1 MPRLSIYKPEKGNDY
16 KFFDRNINEMFQV
29 GGTDVFLHKYIG
41 IYDQGEEGTKDGDA
55 SPSQPHY
62 SGSKLNER
70 TIQDLLF
77 LENRDRKY
85 DKDVYVIR
93 GIYNVQDTDF
103 NLSQFGMFLQNDTLF
118 LTVHLND
125 IVERLGRKPM
135 SGDVVEFPHLKDDY
149 SLDASIPIA
158 LKRFYVIED
167 VNRSAEGFSPTY
179 WPHLLRLK
187 LKTLVDSQEFRDII
201 GDATT
206 EGSLASYMS
215 TYNKEREI
223 NDAIVNQAEADAPKS
238 GFNYKQFYV
247 TPIDERGN
255 VRLEGANSDESI
267 SSDQAINAV
276 IDTPASSHY
285 GFYYNGD
292 GIPPNGY
299 VAGAG
304 TSFPTSNVNK
314 GDYFLRLDF
323 LPNRL
328 FRFDGIRWI
337 KVEDSVRLTATNT
350 GLNNTTNRGEWSNQT
365 AYVINDS
372 VIFGSL
378 QYVAIKTST
387 DKQPNV
393 NTTYWRQVKTTY
405 KTTFVNNS
413 SASTINGL
421 TIEQRQSLTNALK
434 PKADN

>member
-1 MPRLSIYKPEKGNDY
+1 
-16 KFFDRNINEMFQV
+16 
-29 GGTDVFLHKYIG
+29 
-41 IYDQGEEGTKDGDA
+41 
-55 SPSQPHY
+55 
-62 SGSKLNER
+62 
-70 TIQDLLF
+70 
-77 LENRDRKY
+77 
-85 DKDVYVIR
+85 
-93 GIYNVQDTDF
+93 
-103 NLSQFGMFLQNDTLF
+103 
-118 LTVHLND
+118 
-125 IVERLGRKPM
+125 LGRKPM
-135 SGDVVEFPHLKDDY
+135 SGDVVEFPNLKEDY

-158 LKRFYVIED
+158 LKRYYVVED

-206 EGSLASYMS
+206 TGSLASYIS
-215 TYNKEREI
+215 TYNREREI
-223 NDAIVNQAEADAPKS
+223 NDAIVNQAEQDAPKS

-255 VRLEGANSDESI
+255 IRVDSVNSNETVSTTT
-267 SSDQAINAV
+267 AGTVNAV

-328 FRFDGIRWI
+328 FRYDGNRWI
-337 KVEDSVRLTATNT
+337 KVEDAVRLTTTNT
-350 GLNNTTNRGEWSNQT
+350 GLNDTTNKGEWSNQT

-372 VIFGSL
+372 VIFGGF
-378 QYVAIKTST
+378 QYVAIKSST
-387 DKQPNV
+387 DKQPN
-393 NTTYWRQVKTTY
+393 TQTLFWRQVKTTY
-405 KTTFVNNS
+405 RTNFINNS
-413 SASTINGL
+413 STSTFNGL
-421 TIEQRQSLTNALK
+421 SVAQRQALSDALK

>member
-16 KFFDRNINEMFQV
+16 KFFDRTINEMFQV
-29 GGTDVFLHKYIG
+29 GGVDIFLHKYIG
-41 IYDQGEEGTKDGDA
+41 TYDQGATNKDGPA
-55 SPSQPHY
+55 SPTLPAESTL
-62 SGSKLNER
+62 GER

-85 DKDVYVIR
+85 DADIYTIR

-125 IVERLGRKPM
+125 VVERLGRKPM
-135 SGDVVEFPHLKDDY
+135 SGDVVEFPNLKDDY

-187 LKTLVDSQEFRDII
+187 LKTIVDSQEFRDII
-201 GDATT
+201 GDAAT

-215 TYNKEREI
+215 TYNKEKEI
-223 NDAIVNQAEADAPKS
+223 NDAIISQAEADAPKS

-255 VRLEGANSDESI
+255 FRLEGANSEESI
-267 SSDQAINAV
+267 SSDQPINAV

-328 FRFDGIRWI
+328 FRFDGVRWI
-337 KVEDSVRLTATNT
+337 KVEDSVRLTTTN
-350 GLNNTTNRGEWSNQT
+350 NNTRNT
-365 AYVINDS
+365 
-372 VIFGSL
+372 F
-378 QYVAIKTST
+378 KTG
-387 DKQPNV
+387 
-393 NTTYWRQVKTTY
+393 
-405 KTTFVNNS
+405 FVNNS
-413 SASTINGL
+413 STTTINGL
-421 TIEQRQSLTNALK
+421 TVEQRQTLTNALK

>member
-1 MPRLSIYKPEKGNDY
+1 VDI
-16 KFFDRNINEMFQV
+16 
-29 GGTDVFLHKYIG
+29 FLHKYIG
-41 IYDQGEEGTKDGDA
+41 TYDQGATNKDGPA
-55 SPSQPHY
+55 SPTLPT
-62 SGSKLNER
+62 GSTLGER

-85 DKDVYVIR
+85 DADVYVIR

-135 SGDVVEFPHLKDDY
+135 SGDVVEFPNLKDDY

-158 LKRFYVIED
+158 LKRFYVVED
-167 VNRSAEGFSPTY
+167 VNRAAEGFSPTY

-187 LKTLVDSQEFRDII
+187 LKTMVDSQEFRDIL

-206 EGSLASYMS
+206 AGSLASYMS
-215 TYNKEREI
+215 TYNQEKKI
-223 NDAIVNQAEADAPKS
+223 NEAIVNQAEADAPKS

-247 TPIDERGN
+247 TPVDERGTI
-255 VRLEGANSDESI
+255 RLEGINSEESI
-267 SSDQAINAV
+267 SSDQPINAV

-285 GFYYNGD
+285 GFRYSGD

-304 TSFPTSNVNK
+304 TSFPTSSVNK

-337 KVEDSVRLTATNT
+337 KVEDSMRLTSKNI
-350 GLNNTTNRGEWSNQT
+350 GLNNTINRGEWSNQT
-365 AYVINDS
+365 SYVINDS
-372 VIFGSL
+372 VTFGSF
-378 QYVAIKTST
+378 QYVAMLAST
-387 DKQPNV
+387 DKQPN
-393 NTTYWRQVKTTY
+393 TQTSYWRQVKTTY
-405 KTTFVNNS
+405 KTGFVNNS
-413 SASTINGL
+413 STTTINGL
-421 TIEQRQSLTNALK
+421 TVEQRQTLSNALK

>member
-1 MPRLSIYKPEKGNDY
+1 MAAVFSINMVSMPRLSIYKPEKGNDY
-16 KFFDRNINEMFQV
+16 RFFDRTINEMFQV
-29 GGTDVFLHKYIG
+29 GGVDIFLHKYIG
-41 IYDQGEEGTKDGDA
+41 TYDQGATNKDGPA
-55 SPSQPHY
+55 SATLPAS
-62 SGSKLNER
+62 STLGER

-85 DKDVYVIR
+85 DADIYTIR

-125 IVERLGRKPM
+125 VVERLGRKPM
-135 SGDVVEFPHLKDDY
+135 SGDVVEFPNLKDDY

-158 LKRFYVIED
+158 LKRFYVVED

-187 LKTLVDSQEFRDII
+187 LKTMVDSQEFRDIL
-201 GDATT
+201 GDATAA
-206 EGSLASYMS
+206 GSLASYMS

-223 NDAIVNQAEADAPKS
+223 NDAIVSQAEADAPKS

-255 VRLEGANSDESI
+255 VRIDGVNTTSSI
-267 SSDQAINAV
+267 SSNQPINAV
-276 IDTPASSHY
+276 VDAPASSHY
-285 GFYYNGD
+285 GFYYGGD
-292 GIPPNGY
+292 GVPPNGY

-314 GDYFLRLDF
+314 NDYFLRLDF

-328 FRFDGIRWI
+328 FRYDGIRWI
-337 KVEDSVRLTATNT
+337 KVEDSVRLT
-350 GLNNTTNRGEWSNQT
+350 TTN
-365 AYVINDS
+365 NDS
-372 VIFGSL
+372 RNTF
-378 QYVAIKTST
+378 KTG
-387 DKQPNV
+387 
-393 NTTYWRQVKTTY
+393 
-405 KTTFVNNS
+405 FVNNS
-413 SASTINGL
+413 TSTTINGL
-421 TIEQRQSLTNALK
+421 TVEQRQTLSNALK

>member
-1 MPRLSIYKPEKGNDY
+1 MAAVFSINMVSMPRLSIYKPEKGNDY

-29 GGTDVFLHKYIG
+29 GGVDIFLHKYIG
-41 IYDQGEEGTKDGDA
+41 TYDQGATNKDGPA
-55 SPSQPHY
+55 SPTLPAESTL
-62 SGSKLNER
+62 GER

-85 DKDVYVIR
+85 DADVYVIR

-135 SGDVVEFPHLKDDY
+135 SGDVVEFPNLKDDY

-158 LKRFYVIED
+158 LKRFYVVED
-167 VNRSAEGFSPTY
+167 VNRAAEGFSPTY

-187 LKTLVDSQEFRDII
+187 LKTMVDSQEFRDIL

-206 EGSLASYMS
+206 AGSLASYMS
-215 TYNKEREI
+215 TYNKEKEI
-223 NDAIVNQAEADAPKS
+223 NEAIVNQAEADAPKS

-255 VRLEGANSDESI
+255 IRLEGINSNETV
-267 SSDQAINAV
+267 SSDQPINAV

-304 TSFPTSNVNK
+304 TSFPTSSVNK

-337 KVEDSVRLTATNT
+337 KVEDSVRLTTTN
-350 GLNNTTNRGEWSNQT
+350 NNTRNT
-365 AYVINDS
+365 
-372 VIFGSL
+372 F
-378 QYVAIKTST
+378 KTG
-387 DKQPNV
+387 
-393 NTTYWRQVKTTY
+393 
-405 KTTFVNNS
+405 FVNNS
-413 SASTINGL
+413 STTTINGL
-421 TIEQRQSLTNALK
+421 TVEQRQTLSNALK